1 MDRLRHRDRLLS
13 LKYSTIEA
21 CFSVPMLNITLPSFP
36 FVLAFAVKGL
46 GWHAGAIGLMAA
58 LPHLCN
64 CLQPLLLAVLS
75 RRFSSYGLL
84 LLTFSLGAVPWMFGL
99 TLPFL
104 GPARELV
111 FSGILIVATC
121 ASSIAS
127 VAWSSSISDLVPE
140 RLGARYFARRNL
152 IFGGWTL
159 LAVMVA
165 GQVAEWNGN
174 SLRVFGWIF
183 CAAGCSRLIGLFFL
197 TRMTFPAAVKEHRS
211 RAIALP
217 DLITVLRDTNYLW
230 LCVFIGLWGLLLN
243 AAMPFY
249 TVFLVERLGCGVG
262 TVVKMTTVASLGG
275 LVTLKGWG
283 RLCERFGNR
292 PVLQVCSFIWAL
304 CALVMWSLSR
314 PGWTGHLYVGYF
326 VVGAMTAGFQLMQ
339 FNLMVRLAPAQLRG
353 AYVAVFLALSSLL
366 TAAGPVL
373 GGQLLRVLPQ
383 QIGDLF
389 GVPIASYHLL
399 FVLSAA
405 GCLLVTNLV
414 RRVTEPA
421 EQPVVTVWREM
432 RSMRTFNP
440 MMSVSTVGELL
451 LTPRGLFALGKR
463 SLRTVRRQVKALE
476 DVGEELVTGGRQVL
490 TELANH
496 PKTAVQPPQS
506 ESGNSDSKPSRGES

>member
-46 GWHAGAIGLMAA
+46 GWEAGAIGLMAA
-58 LPHLCN
+58 LPHICN
-64 CLQPLLLAVLS
+64 CLQPLLLAALS
-75 RRFSSYGLL
+75 RRFSSYGIL
-84 LLTFSLGAVPWMFGL
+84 LLTFLLGGLPWMFA
-99 TLPFL
+99 TTFPFITH
-104 GPARELV
+104 ARETV

-127 VAWSSSISDLVPE
+127 VAWSSSISELVPE

-152 IFGGWTL
+152 VFGGWTL

-174 SLRVFGWIF
+174 SLRVFGGIF
-183 CAAGCSRLIGLFFL
+183 FAAGCSRLTGLFFL
-197 TRMTFPAAVKEHRS
+197 TRMTFPVSVRERRS

-217 DLITVLRDTNYLW
+217 ELIKVLRDRNYLW
-230 LCVFIGLWGLLLN
+230 LCVFVGLWGLLLN

-249 TVFLVERLGCGVG
+249 TVFLVDQLGCGVG
-262 TVVKMTTVASLGG
+262 TVVKMTTLASLGG

-283 RLCERFGNR
+283 RLSERFGNR
-292 PVLQVCSFIWAL
+292 PVLQVCAFIWSLA
-304 CALVMWSLSR
+304 ALVMWSLAR
-314 PGWTGHLYVGYF
+314 PGWTGHLYAGYF
-326 VVGAMTAGFQLMQ
+326 VVGAMTAGFQLTQ
-339 FNLMVRLAPAQLRG
+339 FNLMVRLAPAELRP
-353 AYVAVFLALSSLL
+353 AYVAVFLALSSFL

-373 GGQLLRVLPQ
+373 GGQLLRLLPL
-383 QIGDLF
+383 QIGSLF
-389 GVPIASYHLL
+389 GAPVASYHLL

-405 GCLLVTNLV
+405 GCLLVTNV
-414 RRVTEPA
+414 VQRVSEPA

-432 RSMRTFNP
+432 KSMRTFNP

-476 DVGEELVTGGRQVL
+476 DVGEELVSGGRQVL
-490 TELANH
+490 TELA
-496 PKTAVQPPQS
+496 PPLAK
-506 ESGNSDSKPSRGES
+506 DSKTDRKKGDS